1 MSGEKENVMRD
12 LQVDKLIINISVG
25 TSGDPLT
32 KAAKVLKQLTSI
44 DGSDGQQ
51 PVESKGAPPPA
62 RTPARDAC
70 STRAR
75 GGTRS
80 AARTGRGAA
89 RRDWQSAVSGAAR
102 GAPSSARPERALLTR
117 RSARSALHGAH
128 LLHSP

>member
-62 RTPARDAC
+62 RLRAMLARRAPAV
-70 STRAR
+70 
-75 GGTRS
+75 
-80 AARTGRGAA
+80 GRAA
-89 RRDWQSAVSGAAR
+89 RREQGAGLRGAIGSRRSPGQHAAR
-102 GAPSSARPERALLTR
+102 RPAHG
-117 RSARSALHGAH
+117 RSARS
-128 LLHSP
+128 